1 MTNTLFSKNTIKK
14 ALSIIVS
21 ETAKDCFADL
31 EADFQARIDYT
42 PEFKLGQ
49 YASPA
54 AMELAKFLKKPP
66 REIAQTVCEAIKGS
80 KYAEYFESVE
90 IAGPG
95 FLNLKLSVQVLQ
107 FLTSPDFSVQV
118 YLDSIFTHKNEPRIL
133 FEFVSANPTGP
144 LNIVSARA
152 AVTGDAICRILKRG
166 GLNVQKEYYVNDFGN
181 QVSNLGLSF
190 AYRVLQKNGWEI
202 ALPENCYQGEYI
214 LQVLNSLLE
223 SDSPDFIQNLDI
235 NSLKSNGEEFEKFL
249 FKASE
254 YFSVRAVDFLLETQQ
269 QDLFDFRVEFD
280 RFFRESTL
288 HEDEKV
294 QQMAI
299 KLAETGKVYEKDGAT
314 YFAST
319 EYNDDKDRVIVRSD
333 GRPTY
338 LLADIAYHYDK
349 IKRGF
354 QKIIDIWGPDH
365 HGYIARLRGALLALN
380 FPEADN
386 TSQEFSVLIV
396 QQVNL
401 IEDGKP
407 IVMSKRLGQ
416 FQTMKDLIEK
426 IPVDASRYFFITR
439 AMSTHLDFDLELAL
453 TQSSKN
459 PVYYIQYA
467 FARIN
472 SIFRESSRDADGY
485 AVFSQDS
492 MQYLNQNL
500 RAELVY
506 FALRFPELIED
517 ICQSREAHR
526 MATYLHELA
535 SLFTKF
541 YHEDENRILKKINEN
556 PVEADCLLSIC
567 WLTAMTLEAGL
578 DLLGI
583 TAPREM

>member
-118 YLDSIFTHKNEPRIL
+118 YLDSIFTLKNEPRIL

-235 NSLKSNGEEFEKFL
+235 NSLKSNGEELEKFL

>member
-66 REIAQTVCEAIKGS
+66 REIAQTICEAIKGS

-118 YLDSIFTHKNEPRIL
+118 YLDSIFTLKNEPRIL

-223 SDSPDFIQNLDI
+223 SETPDFIQNLDI
-235 NSLKSNGEEFEKFL
+235 NSLKSNGEELEKFL

-365 HGYIARLRGALLALN
+365 HGYIARLRGALQALN

-500 RAELVY
+500 RA
-506 FALRFPELIED
+506 
-517 ICQSREAHR
+517 
-526 MATYLHELA
+526 
-535 SLFTKF
+535 
-541 YHEDENRILKKINEN
+541 
-556 PVEADCLLSIC
+556 
-567 WLTAMTLEAGL
+567 
-578 DLLGI
+578 
-583 TAPREM
+583 